1 MRAMTPRRK
10 RTLSYETVKTSIEER
25 IAAGGWQPG
34 VRLPSEREL
43 VQEFGCARMTVHR
56 ALRELEDEGLIER
69 RQGSGSYVAELHP
82 ISNLLQVR
90 DIHDEIAERG
100 HQHTTRVCSVE
111 REKASAD
118 VAAAMRVRKG
128 SAVFHCR
135 LVHLENGVPIQY
147 EDRHVNATLVP
158 DLLGRDLTQIT
169 PSAVLFEHAP
179 LTEAEQ
185 VIEAVL
191 ATAEQARLLD
201 VPEGSALLMV
211 SRRTVSQGLVASV
224 ARLYHPGTRYRLFGS
239 FSVPAAATRS
249 A

>member
-1 MRAMTPRRK
+1 MNARRK
-10 RTLSYETVKTSIEER
+10 RTLSYETVKNSIQQR
-25 IAAGGWQPG
+25 IADGGWEPG

-56 ALRELEDEGLIER
+56 ALRELEAEGLIER

-82 ISNLLQVR
+82 ISNLLQGR
-90 DIHDEIAERG
+90 DIHDEILDRG
-100 HQHTTRVCSVE
+100 HQHTTPVCRVG
-111 REKASAD
+111 REKATAV
-118 VAAAMRVRKG
+118 VAAAMRLRKG
-128 SAVFHCR
+128 SAVYRCQ

-147 EDRHVNATLVP
+147 EDRHVNPALAP
-158 DLLGRDLTQIT
+158 DLLNRDFTEVT

-191 ATAEQARLLD
+191 ATPEQARLLE
-201 VPEGSALLMV
+201 VQPGSALLMV
-211 SRRTVSQGLVASV
+211 SRRTVSQGKVASV
-224 ARLYHPGTRYRLFGS
+224 ARLYHPGSRFRLIGS
-239 FSVPAAATRS
+239 FSVPEPGGRS

>member
-1 MRAMTPRRK
+1 MNARRK
-10 RTLSYETVKTSIEER
+10 RTQSYETVKTSIEQR

-56 ALRELEDEGLIER
+56 ALRELEAEGLIER

-90 DIHDEIAERG
+90 DIHDEIADRG
-100 HQHTTRVCSVE
+100 HVHTTQVCCIA
-111 REKASAD
+111 REKAD
-118 VAAAMRVRKG
+118 PDIAAAMRLRRG
-128 SAVFHCR
+128 SAVFHCQ
-135 LVHLENGVPIQY
+135 LVHLENGVPIQL
-147 EDRHVNATLVP
+147 EDRHVNAALAP
-158 DLLGRDLTQIT
+158 DLLGRDLTRVT

-191 ATAEQARLLD
+191 ATPDQARLLD
-201 VPEGSALLMV
+201 VLPGSALLMV
-211 SRRTVSQGLVASV
+211 SRRTVSQGHVASV
-224 ARLYHPGTRYRLFGS
+224 ARLYHPGTRYRLIGS
-239 FSVPAAATRS
+239 FSVPASAAST